1 MLVLAIDTLRADHL
15 STYGYPK
22 LTSPHI
28 DRLASQGVQFDW
40 CFAPNVPTTPAYC
53 AMLTGMDV
61 MTTRMVALQPNE
73 PLPAHLR
80 TLPELLRDLGYAS
93 ACIGFSGPDQEARYR
108 GFDSYHNYRAWMPW
122 EERPGDKAHQLNL
135 EALPLMEKW
144 AAEEQPFLLFLRHM
158 DPHSPYL
165 PPAPF
170 DRLFYAGEDECDPRH
185 LDEPHGMRQVF
196 DFAPFAEFLK
206 SWMPPGITDGR
217 YVEAQYDG
225 AIAYMDACIARLFQR
240 LEELGIADNTIVIL
254 TGDHGES
261 LMEHQIWFD
270 HHGLYEPTIHVPLI
284 IKAPGQLPAGLR
296 LPGYVAHQDMLPTIL
311 DLLGEHEL
319 AASLQMDG
327 KSVVPLVRG
336 ERTDNHAELYLTE
349 CTWMRKRG
357 WRTREWKLIQ
367 AMEPDFHGFPPVEL
381 YHLPS
386 DPHEKVNLAES
397 EPEVVAFLI
406 DRMERWVARR
416 CAETG
421 GTDPILQYQMGLDR
435 KIGSIKQARDLQARA
450 NASDD
455 DADED
460 LSDDDATFGKVAI
473 PEGEAPSPDAIE
485 PLRPRGSGRHRAKR
499 PER

>member
-1 MLVLAIDTLRADHL
+1 MSTTGRRPNLLVLAIDTLRADHL

-80 TLPELLRDLGYAS
+80 TLPELLRDLGYTS

-135 EALPLMEKW
+135 QALPLMEKW

-196 DFAPFAEFLK
+196 E
-206 SWMPPGITDGR
+206 
-217 YVEAQYDG
+217 
-225 AIAYMDACIARLFQR
+225 
-240 LEELGIADNTIVIL
+240 
-254 TGDHGES
+254 
-261 LMEHQIWFD
+261 
-270 HHGLYEPTIHVPLI
+270 
-284 IKAPGQLPAGLR
+284 
-296 LPGYVAHQDMLPTIL
+296 
-311 DLLGEHEL
+311 
-319 AASLQMDG
+319 
-327 KSVVPLVRG
+327 
-336 ERTDNHAELYLTE
+336 
-349 CTWMRKRG
+349 
-357 WRTREWKLIQ
+357 
-367 AMEPDFHGFPPVEL
+367 
-381 YHLPS
+381 
-386 DPHEKVNLAES
+386 
-397 EPEVVAFLI
+397 
-406 DRMERWVARR
+406 DR
-416 CAETG
+416 
-421 GTDPILQYQMGLDR
+421 
-435 KIGSIKQARDLQARA
+435 
-450 NASDD
+450 
-455 DADED
+455 
-460 LSDDDATFGKVAI
+460 
-473 PEGEAPSPDAIE
+473 
-485 PLRPRGSGRHRAKR
+485 
-499 PER
+499 